1 MLKKIIISSNC
12 FEFLMVVASRKNQE
26 LYLIYFSNLFL
37 SYRQYTRVVFA
48 IIKQVLLKY
57 NRVLYLNQCI
67 TLHQFHVKILGLRF
81 SILSGFFCPVLIFVN
96 RVAKR

>member
-1 MLKKIIISSNC
+1 MIFFLSMLKKIISFNC

-26 LYLIYFSNLFL
+26 LYLIDFSNLFL

-57 NRVLYLNQCI
+57 NRVLYSLVYD
-67 TLHQFHVKILGLRF
+67 FPF
-81 SILSGFFCPVLIFVN
+81 SPASFV
-96 RVAKR
+96 

>member
-1 MLKKIIISSNC
+1 
-12 FEFLMVVASRKNQE
+12 MVVASRKNQE

-57 NRVLYLNQCI
+57 NRVLYSLVYD
-67 TLHQFHVKILGLRF
+67 FPF
-81 SILSGFFCPVLIFVN
+81 SPASFV
-96 RVAKR
+96 

>member
-1 MLKKIIISSNC
+1 
-12 FEFLMVVASRKNQE
+12 MVEASRKNQE
-26 LYLIYFSNLFL
+26 LYLIDFSNLFL
-37 SYRQYTRVVFA
+37 SHDRQYTRVVFA

-67 TLHQFHVKILGLRF
+67 TLHQFHVKILGIRF
-81 SILSGFFCPVLIFVN
+81 SILSGFFFPVLIFVN